1 MKVIQK
7 TVRVCIAIGGLL
19 MVAGLVLAGVFVLAL
34 SNIISL
40 DRVFNQTNL
49 SMLALMFFVVGIV
62 NLIAG
67 MIVLRRR

>member
-1 MKVIQK
+1 
-7 TVRVCIAIGGLL
+7 

>member
-1 MKVIQK
+1 MQK
-7 TVRVCIAIGGLL
+7 TIRVCIAIGGLL
-19 MVAGLVLAGVFVLAL
+19 MVAGLVLVGVFVLAL
-34 SNIISL
+34 SDIISL
-40 DRVFNQTNL
+40 DRVFNQTNI